1 MRPDRGPW
9 RWLLPAVFWLA
20 VWWLLALIVGKELLI
35 PSPPLVVRTLLEL
48 VVTGAFWRYT
58 ALTLLRI
65 TLGLLLGIVLG
76 ILTALLTN
84 RLSLLHALL
93 APAVRVVRATPVAS
107 FIILVLL
114 WVANGR
120 VPTVISA
127 LVGVEVRRGGGGA
140 VPPEGRRRHAGLFLQ
155 ALSRHARALCVDAHC
170 RGAVAH
176 GGAHRAAAAAREK
189 GGRQMKLTD
198 LTFSYGDKRVFQ
210 ALTLALPDEG
220 ITALTGPSGCGKT
233 TLLRLIAR
241 LETPQGGSIDAP
253 PAEQIALLFQEDR
266 LIPRLSARRQIE
278 LVRPKGKDADA
289 WLAAVGLAGEADAA
303 PEALS
308 GGMRRRLSL
317 ARCLAYGQDK
327 RLLLLD
333 EPFTGVDADRIRA
346 LADLIRSM
354 KIPTIFTAHDSE
366 SLGMAETIISL

>member
-1 MRPDRGPW
+1 MRPDRAPW

-20 VWWLLALIVGKELLI
+20 VWWVLALIVGKELLI

-127 LVGVEVRRGGGGA
+127 LVVLPVIWESTA
-140 VPPEGRRRHAGLFLQ
+140 AGLRSVDRDLLEF
-155 ALSRHARALCVDAHC
+155 ARAYRLTRWDTWRRIVIPSMLPQL
-170 RGAVAH
+170 
-176 GGAHRAAAAAREK
+176 AAAVCTAIGLAWKSGVAAEV
-189 GGRQMKLTD
+189 LC
-198 LTFSYGDKRVFQ
+198 
-210 ALTLALPDEG
+210 LP
-220 ITALTGPSGCGKT
+220 K
-233 TLLRLIAR
+233 
-241 LETPQGGSIDAP
+241 
-253 PAEQIALLFQEDR
+253 
-266 LIPRLSARRQIE
+266 
-278 LVRPKGKDADA
+278 
-289 WLAAVGLAGEADAA
+289 AAVGTQVYFSKLYLDTPALFAWTLVVV
-303 PEALS
+303 ALS
-308 GGMRRRLSL
+308 LTVERI
-317 ARCLAYGQDK
+317 AR
-327 RLLLLD
+327 RLLLGRK
-333 EPFTGVDADRIRA
+333 EGGA
-346 LADLIRSM
+346 
-354 KIPTIFTAHDSE
+354 
-366 SLGMAETIISL
+366 

>member
-1 MRPDRGPW
+1 MRPDRAPW

-120 VPTVISA
+120 VPVVISA
-127 LVGVEVRRGGGGA
+127 LVVLPVIWESTA
-140 VPPEGRRRHAGLFLQ
+140 AGLRSVDRDLLEF
-155 ALSRHARALCVDAHC
+155 ARAYRLTRWDTWRRIVIPSMLPQL
-170 RGAVAH
+170 
-176 GGAHRAAAAAREK
+176 AAAVCTAIGLAWKSGVAAEV
-189 GGRQMKLTD
+189 LC
-198 LTFSYGDKRVFQ
+198 
-210 ALTLALPDEG
+210 LP
-220 ITALTGPSGCGKT
+220 K
-233 TLLRLIAR
+233 
-241 LETPQGGSIDAP
+241 
-253 PAEQIALLFQEDR
+253 
-266 LIPRLSARRQIE
+266 
-278 LVRPKGKDADA
+278 
-289 WLAAVGLAGEADAA
+289 AAVGTQVYFSKLYLDTPALFAWTLMVV
-303 PEALS
+303 ALS
-308 GGMRRRLSL
+308 LTVERI
-317 ARCLAYGQDK
+317 AR
-327 RLLLLD
+327 RLLLGRK
-333 EPFTGVDADRIRA
+333 EGG
-346 LADLIRSM
+346 
-354 KIPTIFTAHDSE
+354 K
-366 SLGMAETIISL
+366 

>member
-1 MRPDRGPW
+1 MRPDRAPW

-120 VPTVISA
+120 VPVVISA
-127 LVGVEVRRGGGGA
+127 LVVLPVIWESTA
-140 VPPEGRRRHAGLFLQ
+140 AGLRSVDRDLLEF
-155 ALSRHARALCVDAHC
+155 ARAYRLTRWDTWRRIVIPSMLPQL
-170 RGAVAH
+170 
-176 GGAHRAAAAAREK
+176 AAAVCTAIGLAWKSGVAAEV
-189 GGRQMKLTD
+189 LC
-198 LTFSYGDKRVFQ
+198 
-210 ALTLALPDEG
+210 LP
-220 ITALTGPSGCGKT
+220 K
-233 TLLRLIAR
+233 
-241 LETPQGGSIDAP
+241 
-253 PAEQIALLFQEDR
+253 
-266 LIPRLSARRQIE
+266 
-278 LVRPKGKDADA
+278 
-289 WLAAVGLAGEADAA
+289 AAVGTQVYFSKLYLDTPALFAWTLIVV
-303 PEALS
+303 ALS
-308 GGMRRRLSL
+308 LTVERI
-317 ARCLAYGQDK
+317 AR
-327 RLLLLD
+327 RLLLGRK
-333 EPFTGVDADRIRA
+333 EGG
-346 LADLIRSM
+346 
-354 KIPTIFTAHDSE
+354 K
-366 SLGMAETIISL
+366 

>member
-120 VPTVISA
+120 VPVVISA
-127 LVGVEVRRGGGGA
+127 LVVLPVIWESTA
-140 VPPEGRRRHAGLFLQ
+140 AGLRSVDRDLLEF
-155 ALSRHARALCVDAHC
+155 ARAYRLTRWDTWRRIVIPSMLPQL
-170 RGAVAH
+170 
-176 GGAHRAAAAAREK
+176 AAAVCTAIGLAWKSGVAAEV
-189 GGRQMKLTD
+189 LC
-198 LTFSYGDKRVFQ
+198 
-210 ALTLALPDEG
+210 LP
-220 ITALTGPSGCGKT
+220 K
-233 TLLRLIAR
+233 
-241 LETPQGGSIDAP
+241 
-253 PAEQIALLFQEDR
+253 
-266 LIPRLSARRQIE
+266 
-278 LVRPKGKDADA
+278 
-289 WLAAVGLAGEADAA
+289 AAVGTQVYFSKLYLDTPALFAWTLVVV
-303 PEALS
+303 ALS
-308 GGMRRRLSL
+308 LTVERI
-317 ARCLAYGQDK
+317 AR
-327 RLLLLD
+327 RLLLGRK
-333 EPFTGVDADRIRA
+333 EGG
-346 LADLIRSM
+346 
-354 KIPTIFTAHDSE
+354 K
-366 SLGMAETIISL
+366 